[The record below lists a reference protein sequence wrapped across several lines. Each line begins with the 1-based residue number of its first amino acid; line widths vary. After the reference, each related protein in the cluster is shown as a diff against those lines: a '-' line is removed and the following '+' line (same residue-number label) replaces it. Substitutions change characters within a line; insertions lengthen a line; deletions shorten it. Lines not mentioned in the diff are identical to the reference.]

1 MKQTVYEFAL
11 EFALRKQFK
20 PELRHLKINR
30 VKDLKAIKR
39 VLSN

>member
-20 PELRHLKINR
+20 PELRYLKVNR
-30 VKDLKAIKR
+30 VKDLKVIKQ
-39 VLSN
+39 VMSN